1 MKRKDTR
8 SKTIV
13 EILSGKVV
21 SVIIGFFANALI
33 LPLFGISVD
42 AYETFLTMSVIFV
55 SIAAVRSYLWR
66 RLFNRMKYN
75 ETGYTI
81 LRKILEEQNYLPLL
95 MTGQRV

>member
-75 ETGYTI
+75 ETGYSI
-81 LRKILEEQNYLPLL
+81 IKRAVQNKI
-95 MTGQRV
+95 TCHF